1 MISILLHFSPY
12 ETVSST
18 DDPVASE
25 VCSVLLEWNEMIRQL
40 YIYRDET
47 KFAQMQKLM
56 EHLIDLRSQLLS
68 GLLTQ
73 QQVYELKLNIAN
85 KISFGNRMLDLDL
98 IPREENGEAVTTS
111 NHGAVHIF
119 NSVRIRPFYIVHS
132 NICLSISID
141 QNQSIIQDNKY
152 SSRYTH
158 MNFIIN

>member
-18 DDPVASE
+18 DDPVAAE

-98 IPREENGEAVTTS
+98 IPREENGEAVSTS

-119 NSVRIRPFYIVHS
+119 TSVRISRFHIGHS
-132 NICLSISID
+132 NMC
-141 QNQSIIQDNKY
+141 QSMPYFHLLKSKY
-152 SSRYTH
+152 CTT
-158 MNFIIN
+158 

>member
-1 MISILLHFSPY
+1 
-12 ETVSST
+12 
-18 DDPVASE
+18 
-25 VCSVLLEWNEMIRQL
+25 MIRQL

-119 NSVRIRPFYIVHS
+119 NSVRIRLFYIVHA
-132 NICLSISID
+132 NICLKRKTSVEYIHIGF
-141 QNQSIIQDNKY
+141 K
-152 SSRYTH
+152 
-158 MNFIIN
+158 INLQVK

>member
-1 MISILLHFSPY
+1 
-12 ETVSST
+12 
-18 DDPVASE
+18 
-25 VCSVLLEWNEMIRQL
+25 MIRQL

-119 NSVRIRPFYIVHS
+119 NSVRIGPFYIVHS
-132 NICLSISID
+132 NICLIISNH
-141 QNQSIIQDNKY
+141 QNQGIVQDKKY
-152 SSRYTH
+152 SRKYTH
-158 MNFIIN
+158 INFKKKIAN